1 MRSDK
6 MDKRNTYTRS
16 GSRDIYSSSKGPRQY
31 RGEIDRYNYVDRD
44 IYSSSN
50 KRAAVKSA
58 KSRKADRR
66 RKKKR

>member
-1 MRSDK
+1 

-58 KSRKADRR
+58 KRSVEGTGSLPQFFL
-66 RKKKR
+66 